1 MFQFRRFPSYTY
13 LFQYM
18 IHEYCPCVFPHSEI
32 SGSTLICS
40 SPKLFAACHVL
51 HRLLMPRHSPCA
63 LFSLTFRQT
72 VACLIQVLLNYAG
85 STRSSFE
92 IVFTLFIKV
101 FHNLLSLNSWN
112 LFHAFPLLPCFSFSL
127 SSFQGAVWAY
137 ITVPS
142 KLNNARY
149 EKVWPGVACSL
160 FGSTSSP

>member
-85 STRSSFE
+85 STRSFLSRNCFLPYLLKFSTICFFWIHEISFM
-92 IVFTLFIKV
+92 
-101 FHNLLSLNSWN
+101 HSLCC
-112 LFHAFPLLPCFSFSL
+112 LAFLFSL
-127 SSFQGAVWAY
+127 YPVF
-137 ITVPS
+137 
-142 KLNNARY
+142 
-149 EKVWPGVACSL
+149 KVLSEHTSL
-160 FGSTSSP
+160 YPQNWTMQDF